1 MRNKPTLS
9 VLRKQE
15 AGITL
20 IEVLVALLIFSLGF
34 LGLAGLQARAV
45 QFSVG
50 AEDRSRAALMA
61 NELVSAMWAQQST
74 ELPSQKIDI
83 WNERL
88 KDVKVSGLPNAESDI
103 SAPDAD
109 GVVTITITWHKKNES
124 ESKYLTQVTIP

>member
-1 MRNKPTLS
+1 MRNQPTLNT
-9 VLRKQE
+9 LRKQE

-45 QFSVG
+45 QFSTG

-61 NELVSAMWAQQST
+61 NELVSVMWAQQSI
-74 ELPSQKIDI
+74 ELSPQQIDT

-88 KDVKVSGLPNAESDI
+88 KDVKVSGLPNAKSDI

-109 GVVTITITWHKKNES
+109 RVVTITITWHKKNDS